1 MHLTHPLPDLLVVP
15 VPSSK
20 PEGARGSQR
29 EKASSPLHTPSCR
42 HLGDANKALP
52 LPSTSSTFRAVTT
65 GTSVGLPLAS
75 LPSLAASPLAPQD
88 GGGGGGRHQAIPHL
102 SSICPQQLGWQLGP
116 RPGQHPGRDFSTSH
130 SQPCLCLPEHISIL
144 GPKFPWIN

>member
-42 HLGDANKALP
+42 HLGDANMALP
-52 LPSTSSTFRAVTT
+52 LPSTSSTFRAVTR

-88 GGGGGGRHQAIPHL
+88 GGGGGSAPSHPP
-102 SSICPQQLGWQLGP
+102 PQLY
-116 RPGQHPGRDFSTSH
+116 
-130 SQPCLCLPEHISIL
+130 LPTAAGL
-144 GPKFPWIN
+144 ATGPKARSAPWKGPFHKPFPALPVPPGTHLHSWSQVPLD